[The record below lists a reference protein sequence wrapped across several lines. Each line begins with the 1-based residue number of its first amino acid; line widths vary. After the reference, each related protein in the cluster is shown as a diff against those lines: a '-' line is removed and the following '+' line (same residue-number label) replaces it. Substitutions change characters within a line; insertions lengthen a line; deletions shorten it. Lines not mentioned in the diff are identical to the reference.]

1 MLVGALSFA
10 LGFLLAEAAA
20 RRADARVLLIG
31 LAFLATSGYLVL
43 HALATP
49 GVLLAGK
56 NAGFQIASAIGL
68 LEAGLFAAASAVRF
82 HPETSAFLVR
92 YRGVI
97 YGLLILHMA
106 AWAAVS
112 LSTLPPLDDP
122 VTPEDARGPLA
133 ALAVVG
139 LLAYGFGVWRY
150 WKLYRERR
158 RPAPARDPR
167 RARPA
172 LEAMFAVA
180 FARNWET
187 TWWEWHLLMLV
198 AFGVVGLAAR
208 REWRLEGSSAE
219 IFSDIYEEQTRGHL
233 EEVSVLF
240 ADMQG
245 YTAFSER
252 TPEPEI
258 KAMLDTYFP
267 TAAAVLQAHGGEL
280 YNTIGDALMVVFR
293 GPEHE
298 LRAGRTGLEF
308 QREMTRIADAHPG
321 WPRFRAGRELGRRRP
336 RRHRR
341 PGEARLHGH
350 GRHRQPR
357 LATRRPG
364 PRRRGSR
371 VGDDL
376 RGSREQGRRRGARA
390 PQREREECG
399 GAGLRPSR
407 PGLDGTSAISACR
420 TRSAKQ
426 SASTPLASGGTVPGR
441 DERLAHGGAD
451 DDSGDEES

>member
-1 MLVGALSFA
+1 MRRLAGWGALCVIPLVGLLVLLAEPSYDLIWENHPAHFWLVVLVGALSFA

-122 VTPEDARGPLA
+122 VTPEDTRGPLA

-150 WKLYRERR
+150 WQLYRERK
-158 RPAPARDPR
+158 RPLPLAILV
-167 RARPA
+167 A
-172 LEAMFAVA
+172 LVLLSEAMFAVA

-298 LRAGRTGLEF
+298 LRAGRTSLDVPARDDPDRGRAPGL
-308 QREMTRIADAHPG
+308 APLPG
-321 WPRFRAGRELGRRRP
+321 GRELGRRRP
-336 RRHRR
+336 RRHRC

-357 LATRRPG
+357 LAPRRPG
-364 PRRRGSR
+364 PSGRGGR

-376 RGSREQGRRRGARA
+376 RGSREPSRRRGARA
-390 PQREREECG
+390 SQREREE
-399 GAGLRPSR
+399 
-407 PGLDGTSAISACR
+407 
-420 TRSAKQ
+420 
-426 SASTPLASGGTVPGR
+426 
-441 DERLAHGGAD
+441 
-451 DDSGDEES
+451 

>member
-1 MLVGALSFA
+1 
-10 LGFLLAEAAA
+10 
-20 RRADARVLLIG
+20 
-31 LAFLATSGYLVL
+31 
-43 HALATP
+43 
-49 GVLLAGK
+49 
-56 NAGFQIASAIGL
+56 
-68 LEAGLFAAASAVRF
+68 
-82 HPETSAFLVR
+82 
-92 YRGVI
+92 
-97 YGLLILHMA
+97 MA

-122 VTPEDARGPLA
+122 VTPEDTRGPLA

-158 RPAPARDPR
+158 RPLPLAILV
-167 RARPA
+167 A
-172 LEAMFAVA
+172 LVLLSEAMFAVA

-321 WPRFRAGRELGRRRP
+321 WPRFRAGVNSGDAVLGVIDAPGKRGYTATGDTVNLASRLEGQARAGEVVVSETTYAGLASRADVEELEPLSVKGKS
-336 RRHRR
+336 
-341 PGEARLHGH
+341 EAVR
-350 GRHRQPR
+350 
-357 LATRRPG
+357 AF
-364 PRRRGSR
+364 
-371 VGDDL
+371 VL
-376 RGSREQGRRRGARA
+376 RG
-390 PQREREECG
+390 
-399 GAGLRPSR
+399 
-407 PGLDGTSAISACR
+407 
-420 TRSAKQ
+420 
-426 SASTPLASGGTVPGR
+426 LA
-441 DERLAHGGAD
+441 
-451 DDSGDEES
+451 

>member
-1 MLVGALSFA
+1 MRRLAGWGALCVIPLVGLLVLLAEPSYDLIWENHPAHFWLVVLVGALSFA

-122 VTPEDARGPLA
+122 VTPEDTRGPLA

-150 WKLYRERR
+150 WQLYRERK
-158 RPAPARDPR
+158 RPLPLAILV
-167 RARPA
+167 A
-172 LEAMFAVA
+172 LVLLSEAMFAVA

-298 LRAGRTGLEF
+298 LRAGRTGLDVPA
-308 QREMTRIADAHPG
+308 RDDPDRGRAPG
-321 WPRFRAGRELGRRRP
+321 LAPLPGRRELGRRRP
-336 RRHRR
+336 RRHRC

-357 LATRRPG
+357 LAPRRPG
-364 PRRRGSR
+364 PGGRGRR

-376 RGSREQGRRRGARA
+376 RGSREPSRRRGARA
-390 PQREREECG
+390 SQREREE
-399 GAGLRPSR
+399 
-407 PGLDGTSAISACR
+407 
-420 TRSAKQ
+420 
-426 SASTPLASGGTVPGR
+426 
-441 DERLAHGGAD
+441 
-451 DDSGDEES
+451 

>member
-1 MLVGALSFA
+1 LTRAAGWAALVSLPLAGLILLLARPGLDLTWENHPAHFWLVVLVGALSFA

-20 RRADARVLLIG
+20 RRADARLLLIG
-31 LAFLATSGYLVL
+31 MAFLATSGYLVL

-68 LEAGLFAAASAVRF
+68 IEAGLFAAASAVRF
-82 HPETSAFLVR
+82 HPETSALLIR
-92 YRGVI
+92 YRAVL
-97 YGLLILHMA
+97 YVLLALHMT
-106 AWAAVS
+106 AWAVVS
-112 LSTLPPLDDP
+112 LTTLPPLDDP

-139 LLAYGFGVWRY
+139 LVAYGFGIWRY
-150 WKLYRERR
+150 AQLYRARR
-158 RPAPARDPR
+158 RPLPFAILI
-167 RARPA
+167 A
-172 LEAMFAVA
+172 LVLLSEAMFAVA
-180 FARNWET
+180 FARNWRT

-198 AFGVVGLAAR
+198 AFGLVALAAR

-267 TAAAVLQAHGGEL
+267 AAAAVLQAHGGEL

-293 GPEHE
+293 GPDHE
-298 LRAGRTGLEF
+298 SRAGRTGLDF
-308 QREMTRIADAHPG
+308 QREMTKIGEAHPD
-321 WPRFRAGRELGRRRP
+321 WPRFRAGINSGEAVLGVIDAPGRRGYTATGDTVNLASRLEGQA
-336 RRHRR
+336 RA
-341 PGEARLHGH
+341 GEVVVSDSTYTGLRSPQVEELEPLSVKGKSEAVR
-350 GRHRQPR
+350 
-357 LATRRPG
+357 AF
-364 PRRRGSR
+364 
-371 VGDDL
+371 VL
-376 RGSREQGRRRGARA
+376 RG
-390 PQREREECG
+390 
-399 GAGLRPSR
+399 
-407 PGLDGTSAISACR
+407 LDA
-420 TRSAKQ
+420 
-426 SASTPLASGGTVPGR
+426 
-441 DERLAHGGAD
+441 
-451 DDSGDEES
+451 

>member
-1 MLVGALSFA
+1 VRRLAGWGALCVIPLAGLLVLLAEPSYDLIWENHPAHFWLVVLVGVLSFA

-20 RRADARVLLIG
+20 RRSDARVLLVGI
-31 LAFLATSGYLVL
+31 AFLATSGYLVL

-97 YGLLILHMA
+97 YGLLVLHMA
-106 AWAAVS
+106 VWAAVS

-122 VTPEDARGPLA
+122 VTPEDTRGPLA
-133 ALAVVG
+133 ALAIVG

-150 WKLYRERR
+150 WQLYQARK
-158 RPAPARDPR
+158 RPLPLAILV
-167 RARPA
+167 A
-172 LEAMFAVA
+172 LVLLSEALFAVA
-180 FARNWET
+180 FARNWQT

-198 AFGVVGLAAR
+198 AFGVVGVAAR

-233 EEVSVLF
+233 EEVSVFF
-240 ADMQG
+240 ADLQG

-252 TPEPEI
+252 TPETEI
-258 KAMLDTYFP
+258 KGMLDTYFP
-267 TAAAVLQAHGGEL
+267 AAAAVLQVHGGEL

-293 GPEHE
+293 GPGHE
-298 LRAGRTGLEF
+298 LRAGRTALDF

-321 WPRFRAGRELGRRRP
+321 WPRFRAGVNS
-336 RRHRR
+336 
-341 PGEARLHGH
+341 GEAVLGVIDAPGKRGYTATGDTVNLASRLEGQARA
-350 GRHRQPR
+350 GEVVVSDTTYAA
-357 LATRRPG
+357 LAESADVEELDPLSVKGKSEAVRAF
-364 PRRRGSR
+364 
-371 VGDDL
+371 VL
-376 RGSREQGRRRGARA
+376 RGLE
-390 PQREREECG
+390 P
-399 GAGLRPSR
+399 
-407 PGLDGTSAISACR
+407 
-420 TRSAKQ
+420 
-426 SASTPLASGGTVPGR
+426 
-441 DERLAHGGAD
+441 
-451 DDSGDEES
+451 

>member
-1 MLVGALSFA
+1 VSRAAGWAAVISLPLAGLVLLLARPGLDLTWENHPAHFWLVMLVGLLSFA

-20 RRADARVLLIG
+20 RRSDARLLLIG
-31 LAFLATSGYLVL
+31 MAFLATSGYLTL

-68 LEAGLFAAASAVRF
+68 IEAGLFAAASSVRF
-82 HPETSAFLVR
+82 HPETSVALVR
-92 YRGVI
+92 YRAVLYI
-97 YGLLILHMA
+97 LLALHMA
-106 AWAAVS
+106 AWAVVS
-112 LSTLPPLDDP
+112 LTTLPPLDDP

-133 ALAVVG
+133 ALALVG
-139 LLAYGFGVWRY
+139 LVAYGFGIWRY
-150 WKLYRERR
+150 AELYRQRR
-158 RPAPARDPR
+158 RPLPFAILI
-167 RARPA
+167 A
-172 LEAMFAVA
+172 LVLLSEAMFAVA
-180 FARNWET
+180 FARNWRT

-198 AFGVVGLAAR
+198 AFGLVALAAR

-245 YTAFSER
+245 FTAFSER

-267 TAAAVLQAHGGEL
+267 AAAPVLQAYGGDL

-308 QREMTRIADAHPG
+308 QREMARIGQAHPE
-321 WPRFRAGRELGRRRP
+321 WPRFRAGINSGDAVLGVVDAPGRR
-336 RRHRR
+336 
-341 PGEARLHGH
+341 GYTATGDTVNLASRLEG
-350 GRHRQPR
+350 Q
-357 LATRRPG
+357 
-364 PRRRGSR
+364 
-371 VGDDL
+371 
-376 RGSREQGRRRGARA
+376 ARA
-390 PQREREECG
+390 GEVV
-399 GAGLRPSR
+399 
-407 PGLDGTSAISACR
+407 I
-420 TRSAKQ
+420 
-426 SASTPLASGGTVPGR
+426 SASTYAGLTGAEVEELEPLSVKGKSEAVRAFVLRGL
-441 DERLAHGGAD
+441 DA
-451 DDSGDEES
+451 

>member
-1 MLVGALSFA
+1 M
-10 LGFLLAEAAA
+10 
-20 RRADARVLLIG
+20 LLIE

-122 VTPEDARGPLA
+122 VTPRTPAGRCA

-139 LLAYGFGVWRY
+139 ASRLQLRRLALLEALPRT
-150 WKLYRERR
+150 KAS
-158 RPAPARDPR
+158 APARDPR

-172 LEAMFAVA
+172 LGGHV
-180 FARNWET
+180 RGRLCT
-187 TWWEWHLLMLV
+187 QLGDH
-198 AFGVVGLAAR
+198 VVGMAPPHAR
-208 REWRLEGSSAE
+208 RVRGGRPRRAGANGGSKGSSAE

-252 TPEPEI
+252 TPEPRSRQCWTRTFRPRPQFSRHTV
-258 KAMLDTYFP
+258 AR
-267 TAAAVLQAHGGEL
+267 L

-308 QREMTRIADAHPG
+308 QREMTRIADAHAG
-321 WPRFRAGRELGRRRP
+321 WPRFRAGVNSGDAVLGVIDAPGTRGYTATGDTVNLASRLEGQARAGEVVVSERP
-336 RRHRR
+336 TRDSR
-341 PGEARLHGH
+341 EAR
-350 GRHRQPR
+350 P
-357 LATRRPG
+357 T
-364 PRRRGSR
+364 SR
-371 VGDDL
+371 SSSSLSVKGKSEAVRAFVL
-376 RGSREQGRRRGARA
+376 R
-390 PQREREECG
+390 
-399 GAGLRPSR
+399 R
-407 PGLDGTSAISACR
+407 PGLDGASAISACR

-426 SASTPLASGGTVPGR
+426 SASTPLASGGTVPGG
-441 DERLAHGGAD
+441 DEGLAHGGAD